1 METGKVRNTNDA
13 SRRFVLRF
21 LPVLAATLF
30 TWLHAGGQT
39 VEPFK
44 FFHDYVHLNDKQMDS
59 IRDGQAVARVL
70 DSPTADQVF
79 VFGAVYVKST
89 PDKYLQMASDID
101 ALRKLPNYLAIRK
114 FSDPPQLSDLDEM
127 KLEDQDVEE
136 LKKCK
141 TGKCEIQ
148 LPSEAIDA
156 FNAQVN
162 WSAPNVADQVNT
174 LARKMVL
181 DMLVNYQQGGNA
193 ALGTYRDKGHPA
205 VVADTFRSLLNRSE
219 ALPVYLP
226 ELRSYLLDYPKAKSN
241 NIRSEFYWE
250 KVNFGLKPTIRVVQA
265 VVYRGTS
272 PSDPAYAVAVKQLY
286 ASHYFESA
294 LDLTICVRDQ
304 ENRGGFYIVTLK
316 GSQQAGLTGFEGSIV
331 RKVAVDK
338 TRSSLERAL
347 AAMKQKLEAASQ
359 QPS

>member
-1 METGKVRNTNDA
+1 MESRNSRGFVDD
-13 SRRFVLRF
+13 SRRFALRF
-21 LPVLAATLF
+21 LPVLLATLF
-30 TWLHAGGQT
+30 AWLHAGGQT

-44 FFHDYVHLNDKQMDS
+44 FFRDYIHLNDKQIDS

-127 KLEDQDVEE
+127 KLEDQDIEE

-148 LPSEAIDA
+148 LPSTAIDT

-181 DMLVNYQQGGNA
+181 EMLVNYQKGGNA
-193 ALGTYRDKGHPA
+193 ALGTYRDKSHPA
-205 VVADTFRSLLNRSE
+205 VVADTFQSLVSRSE

-226 ELRSYLLDYPKAKSN
+226 ELRSYLLDYPNAKTDH
-241 NIRSEFYWE
+241 IQSEFYWE

-265 VVYRGTS
+265 VVYRGVS
-272 PSDPAYAVAVKQLY
+272 PSDPANAVAVKQLY
-286 ASHYFESA
+286 SSHYFESA
-294 LDLTICVRDQ
+294 LDLTVCVRDQ

-316 GSQQAGLTGFEGSIV
+316 GSQQAGLTGLEGSIV
-331 RKVAVDK
+331 RKVAVDR

-347 AAMKQKLEAASQ
+347 AAMKQKLEAPSQ
-359 QPS
+359 